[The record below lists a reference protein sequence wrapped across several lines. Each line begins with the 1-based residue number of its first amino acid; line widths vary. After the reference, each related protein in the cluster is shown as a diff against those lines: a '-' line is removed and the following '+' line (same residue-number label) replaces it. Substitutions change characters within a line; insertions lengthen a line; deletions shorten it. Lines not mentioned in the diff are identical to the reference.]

1 MKALTYLADLFY
13 PPLCL
18 SCDRKLMHFERVL
31 CTHCAFQLPKTRFHL
46 KPNNPIEV
54 LFWGRCEIYSGA
66 ALYRYL
72 KKGNVQHLMQNFK
85 YKGLQEIGYYLG
97 EKYGDD
103 LMESDRFSS
112 VDYIIPV
119 PLHPKKY
126 RKRGFNQSEVFGRGL
141 EKTMAAM
148 LEVDNLY
155 RKVHTD
161 TQTRKSR
168 WERFKNV
175 ESIFGIRDKEK
186 LKSKH
191 LLLVD
196 DVITTGSTMEACI
209 VKLQEIED
217 VKISIAAIATAA
229 H

>member
-1 MKALTYLADLFY
+1 
-13 PPLCL
+13 
-18 SCDRKLMHFERVL
+18 MHYEKVI
-31 CTHCAFQLPKTRFHL
+31 CSYCQVQLPKTRFHL
-46 KPNNPIEV
+46 KANNPVEI

-66 ALYRYL
+66 ALYRYI
-72 KKGNVQHLMQNFK
+72 KKGNVQHLMHNFK
-85 YKGLQEIGYYLG
+85 YRGFQEIGIYIG
-97 EKYGDD
+97 EEYGKD
-103 LMESDRFSS
+103 LMKSDRFSS

-119 PLHPKKY
+119 PLHPKKK
-126 RKRGFNQSEVFGRGL
+126 RKRGFNQSEIFGIGL
-141 EKTMAAM
+141 EKSMSAK

-217 VKISIAAIATAA
+217 VRISVAAIATAA